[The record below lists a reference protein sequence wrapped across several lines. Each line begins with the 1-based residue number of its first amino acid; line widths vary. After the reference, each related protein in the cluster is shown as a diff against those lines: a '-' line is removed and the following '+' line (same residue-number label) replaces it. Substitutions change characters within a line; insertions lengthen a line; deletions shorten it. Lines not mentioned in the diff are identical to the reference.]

1 MKTLSLSAGQPI
13 PTPAVRIQVEGE
25 RTTAATAKREA
36 NAQLVLVLTR
46 DRSFERM
53 LSEALRDAVVLKA
66 RDASEVLQIISGRG
80 GELDLAVID
89 FDQGCHGMTL
99 LSAIKSCFEK
109 LPIVVVVS
117 SDTYHAAALAYAN
130 GAAACVAKPV
140 TGAEL
145 EIVLQQL
152 REPKLKLTDI

>member
-1 MKTLSLSAGQPI
+1 
-13 PTPAVRIQVEGE
+13 
-25 RTTAATAKREA
+25 
-36 NAQLVLVLTR
+36 
-46 DRSFERM
+46 
-53 LSEALRDAVVLKA
+53 
-66 RDASEVLQIISGRG
+66 LQIIFDRG
-80 GELDLAVID
+80 GALDLAVID

-130 GAAACVAKPV
+130 GAGACVAKPV